1 MFKVKTRGW
10 TPLHQSQ
17 PASVETER
25 LLRNNKTLVMR
36 FSDLSGWMD
45 FMFSLSKVSKAETIN
60 WISDAQIDTTSA
72 GMQLVKEILAATEN
86 RGQKGIYCFSLL
98 MDQCVR
104 INNQK
109 FFFLSQCITVI
120 LSIYIV
126 IYRTINVSVYR
137 KVWEN
142 CR

>member
-1 MFKVKTRGW
+1 
-10 TPLHQSQ
+10 
-17 PASVETER
+17 
-25 LLRNNKTLVMR
+25 MR

-45 FMFSLSKVSKAETIN
+45 FMFSLSKVSKAKTIN

-86 RGQKGIYCFSLL
+86 RTQKGIYCFSLL

-109 FFFLSQCITVI
+109 FFFITVYHSYI
-120 LSIYIV
+120 INIYSYI
-126 IYRTINVSVYR
+126 
-137 KVWEN
+137 
-142 CR
+142 